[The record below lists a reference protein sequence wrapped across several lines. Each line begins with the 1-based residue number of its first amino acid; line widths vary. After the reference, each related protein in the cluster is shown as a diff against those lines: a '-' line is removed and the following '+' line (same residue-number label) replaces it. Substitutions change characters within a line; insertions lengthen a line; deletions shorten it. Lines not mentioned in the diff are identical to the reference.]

1 MKRDTTSGLKFEEKI
16 KINKEGINV
25 SKHAL
30 YRYLKSKNIN
40 YLDYISK
47 KLLPDEAYI
56 NEIDS
61 TLYIYEKKFQ
71 KVEGSVDEK
80 LQTAPFKIL
89 QYTKLANALNLK
101 NVEFTYI
108 LSNFF
113 KSPKYKDTFDYL
125 DTFKNC
131 HYYFEDEVN
140 AIK

>member
-61 TLYIYEKKFQ
+61 TLYIYEKKFRC
-71 KVEGSVDEK
+71 
-80 LQTAPFKIL
+80 T
-89 QYTKLANALNLK
+89 
-101 NVEFTYI
+101 NVY
-108 LSNFF
+108 LSAAC
-113 KSPKYKDTFDYL
+113 SDYR
-125 DTFKNC
+125 N
-131 HYYFEDEVN
+131 
-140 AIK
+140 I